1 MLQFDH
7 LFPEQSRR
15 SPRMDP
21 TRFIYKLVS
30 HRLKQ
35 LFLVLLIWSG
45 TVLALD
51 PQRELYQFG
60 HEVWLTENGLPQNT
74 VHAITQTKDGY
85 VWMATE
91 GGLARFD
98 GISFTISINRIL
110 RRSTATTF
118 AHCWKIGG
126 ALSGSVLP
134 KA

>member
-1 MLQFDH
+1 MLQA
-7 LFPEQSRR
+7 
-15 SPRMDP
+15 PRMDP
-21 TRFIYKLVS
+21 TSFVNKLLSRRFD
-30 HRLKQ
+30 Q

-51 PQRELYQFG
+51 PQRELSQFG

-85 VWMATE
+85 VWIATE
-91 GGLARFD
+91 GGLARFG
-98 GISFTISINRIL
+98 GISFTFSTNRIL
-110 RRSTATTF
+110 RSSTATTF
-118 AHCWKIGG
+118 AHCWKIGE